1 MNDDHHTA
9 AETKRTPSRRELATV
24 ERVIFGR
31 NRLFWVGVLAVVVP
45 LAVLLGLQYRWL
57 TDLQHNSAVAR
68 RTTLENTLK
77 AVANESRYFY
87 SALADRALNLPPA
100 AYTEETVQQAA
111 HFLASRDLTG
121 ARRIFVITYQPIPRL
136 FFYDAPSG
144 TMLATEEPSPDSQA
158 VWVAAAPWSTLHK
171 TLGEIRLTGFSV
183 EEHDASRRI
192 IINAITDENDFLFAI
207 TGLIVDREHFVS
219 SVLPDAVAQSLPSFD
234 DAEALWVCAHDRFGR
249 CVFPDR
255 PCEPADSDR
264 IARKFD
270 FVFTD
275 WTISLQGRLAV
286 PEQWARFN
294 FAFNV
299 TLSAALAVVLMGGIV
314 FTVRTATKEMKLS
327 AMKNEF
333 VSNVSHE
340 LRTPLASIRV
350 FGELMR
356 HGRVNDPAKV
366 AEYGSHIEAESRRL
380 SQLINNILDFS
391 RIEAGQKIYAF
402 EPTDVKQLL
411 SGTIE
416 AYRLRLKNQG
426 FELDLQLPGEPLP
439 LLSLDAGAMDR
450 AIANLLDN
458 AIKYSKNGGRITV
471 RLHRTGPEVVL
482 SISDE
487 GIGIPPDE
495 HERIFDRFH
504 RVGTGLVHDVK
515 GSGLGLSLVQHIVRA
530 HGGRVR
536 LESELAKGST
546 FFVHLPIDR
555 DDNRKK
561 EGHHGRRESPDC

>member
-9 AETKRTPSRRELATV
+9 PETKRETSQGELAVV

-31 NRLFWVGVLAVVVP
+31 NRLFWVGVLAVLIP
-45 LAVLLGLQYRWL
+45 LAVLLGLQYSWL

-77 AVANESRYFY
+77 AVASESRYFY

-100 AYTEETVQQAA
+100 AYTEETIQQAA

-121 ARRIFVITYQPIPRL
+121 ARRIFIITYQPIPRL
-136 FFYDAPSG
+136 FFYDAPSR
-144 TMLATEEPSPDSQA
+144 TMLPTEEPSPDAQA

-171 TLGEIRLTGFSV
+171 TLGEVRLTGFSV

-207 TGLIVDREHFVS
+207 TGLIVDRDHFVS
-219 SVLPDAVAQSLPSFD
+219 NVLPDAVAQSLPSFD
-234 DAEALWVCAHDRFGR
+234 DAEALWVSAHDRFGR

-255 PCEPADSDR
+255 PCPPAETDR
-264 IARKFD
+264 IARNFD

-286 PEQWARFN
+286 PEQWERFN

-314 FTVRTATKEMKLS
+314 FTVRTAIKEMKLS

-366 AEYGSHIEAESRRL
+366 SEYGSHIEAESRRL

-402 EPTDVKQLL
+402 ESTSLEQLV
-411 SGTIE
+411 SGTLE

-426 FELDLQLPGEPLP
+426 FELEFESPDEPLP

-458 AIKYSKNGGRITV
+458 AIKYSNDGGRITV
-471 RLHRTGPEVVL
+471 RVDRTGPDVVL
-482 SISDE
+482 SISDD

-495 HERIFDRFH
+495 HERVFDRFH

-536 LESELAKGST
+536 LESELGKGST
-546 FFVHLPIDR
+546 FFIHLPIDR
-555 DDNRKK
+555 DVDTTK
-561 EGHHGRRESPDC
+561 EGHNGRR